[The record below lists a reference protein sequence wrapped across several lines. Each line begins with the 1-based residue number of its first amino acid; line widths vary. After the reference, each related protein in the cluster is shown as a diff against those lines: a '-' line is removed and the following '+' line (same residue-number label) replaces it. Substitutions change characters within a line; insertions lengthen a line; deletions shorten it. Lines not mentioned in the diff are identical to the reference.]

1 MTKAS
6 KEQLKVI
13 QTIFGGSIDYCK
25 RNFRVHNG
33 KVVETFYD
41 LHRSRPPRKVLEHPL
56 STGEVARTLHSL
68 DAHGGRQLINR

>member
-41 LHRSRPPRKVLEHPL
+41 LHRSRPPRKVWEHPL
-56 STGEVARTLHSL
+56 CKR
-68 DAHGGRQLINR
+68 